1 MNNKKELYKYVS
13 LGPFMYLSPSVRSE
27 MQCVFVLLLLQVFL
41 LGFTRS
47 FASLIVMLASVL
59 GSVCADLAE
68 RNLRGKNKFT
78 WLYAVVRGMLI
89 GFFLPSNYSP
99 VAVFLITFLL
109 ILFDK
114 ATVGGF
120 ANSWINPVAAIV
132 AVTWIVGM
140 RLFPNVVLSADDL
153 QVRNTSLL
161 FVQNGTF
168 PMLPLDAYITNF
180 LNTKLFSLFGVS
192 IPDGYVSM
200 LWDNH
205 SVIPAFRFNFLTI
218 LSSIVLF
225 SFNFASSIIPFV
237 FIVVYGFLVRFV
249 APFFYDGMMFQGD
262 ILLALLTSGVLFCAV
277 FIMQWRGTVPVTNR
291 GKLLYG
297 VIAGIC
303 AFLILGV
310 GDSPVG
316 CVFVV
321 LSMNVISPLIQ
332 SVENHFEYKKVD
344 TEIAEKVKLVLE
356 GKNA

>member
-1 MNNKKELYKYVS
+1 M
-13 LGPFMYLSPSVRSE
+13 
-27 MQCVFVLLLLQVFL
+27 
-41 LGFTRS
+41 
-47 FASLIVMLASVL
+47 
-59 GSVCADLAE
+59 
-68 RNLRGKNKFT
+68 
-78 WLYAVVRGMLI
+78 
-89 GFFLPSNYSP
+89 
-99 VAVFLITFLL
+99 

-180 LNTKLFSLFGVS
+180 LNTK
-192 IPDGYVSM
+192 
-200 LWDNH
+200 
-205 SVIPAFRFNFLTI
+205 
-218 LSSIVLF
+218 
-225 SFNFASSIIPFV
+225 
-237 FIVVYGFLVRFV
+237 RFV

-262 ILLALLTSGVLFCAV
+262 ILLALLTSGVLFSAV